1 MSATMM
7 QFDVYINPI
16 SAARRAYPFVVA
28 MQSEI
33 ANNASDQIVA
43 PIAPRDNLLR
53 SAGRLM
59 PVVALQGTDHV
70 VLVPRLTV
78 MRSRDLKQ
86 KVTSIASAR
95 APLLAAI
102 DYLFFGV

>member
-16 SAARRAYPFVVA
+16 PAARPAYPFVVA
-28 MQSEI
+28 MQSEF
-33 ANNASDQIVA
+33 ANANDQIIA
-43 PIAPRDNLLR
+43 PIAPCENILMG
-53 SAGRLM
+53 AGRLM
-59 PVVALQGTDHV
+59 PVVALQGADHV

-78 MRSRDLKQ
+78 IRSRDLQ
-86 KVTSIASAR
+86 EKVSSIASAR

>member
-1 MSATMM
+1 M

-16 SAARRAYPFVVA
+16 PAARRAYPFVVA
-28 MQSEI
+28 MQSEF
-33 ANNASDQIVA
+33 ANASDQIIA
-43 PIAPRDNLLR
+43 PIVLR
-53 SAGRLM
+53 ENILRGAGRLM
-59 PVVALQGTDHV
+59 PVVALQGADYV

-78 MRSRDLKQ
+78 IRSRDLQ
-86 KVTSIASAR
+86 EKVSSIASAR

>member
-16 SAARRAYPFVVA
+16 TAARRAYPFVVA
-28 MQSEI
+28 MQSEFG
-33 ANNASDQIVA
+33 NASDQIIA
-43 PIAPRDNLLR
+43 PIVPRENFLLG
-53 SAGRLM
+53 AGRLM
-59 PVVALQGTDHV
+59 PVVALQGADHV

-78 MRSRDLKQ
+78 IRSRDLKE
-86 KVTSIASAR
+86 KISSIASAR
-95 APLLAAI
+95 ASLLAAI